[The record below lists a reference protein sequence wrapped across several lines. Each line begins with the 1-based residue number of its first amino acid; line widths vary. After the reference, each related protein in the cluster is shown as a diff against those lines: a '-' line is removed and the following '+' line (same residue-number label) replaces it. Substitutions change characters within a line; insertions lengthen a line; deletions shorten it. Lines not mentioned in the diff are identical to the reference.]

1 MSGWTSSLSWP
12 QEGEQMEAT
21 WDVSF
26 ECFDS
31 DGGLNCFNV
40 LATTQV
46 LEQIWL
52 RHRQLAWIVCFACS
66 FPQWTGMVFFSQR
79 MGFVM
84 EKHIASQ
91 VPSWELRHWEFRLP
105 FPVVSAKKYPRTCGD
120 SAGGLPRHLATSSY
134 AFDGLSSTGAQCS
147 LY

>member
-26 ECFDS
+26 ECLDS

-40 LATTQV
+40 SATTQV

-52 RHRQLAWIVCFACS
+52 RHRQPAWIVCFACS
-66 FPQWTGMVFFSQR
+66 FPQWTGT
-79 MGFVM
+79 
-84 EKHIASQ
+84 
-91 VPSWELRHWEFRLP
+91 
-105 FPVVSAKKYPRTCGD
+105 VSFLKGWG
-120 SAGGLPRHLATSSY
+120 S
-134 AFDGLSSTGAQCS
+134 
-147 LY
+147 